1 MTLQHFC
8 NIDHIAPALT
18 WRRTLP
24 HRHRVRAIRPGRREV
39 RFCFKCDSDEFL
51 LLIWREETRKVR
63 IKVNHARLL
72 VVLPHNENDK
82 AFAACFANSSN
93 GHALYPNESANAIR
107 PGLCG
112 YFDQDG
118 KVTTTHDAQPI
129 DVLEDWVK
137 ANLGSIMKTPHARTV
152 KKKGLW
158 IVTKTFTSKKR
169 AVAVMQS
176 SGQSVALGVD
186 ASIPNLAKVGP
197 SMKWW
202 ETMVDKPGWKAQVD
216 DDGVVLFMI
225 GLYWKP
231 WLIVKSLHVKREKE
245 RQTFLGVADG
255 IDAV

>member
-1 MTLQHFC
+1 MRTTR
-8 NIDHIAPALT
+8 PS
-18 WRRTLP
+18 RR
-24 HRHRVRAIRPGRREV
+24 
-39 RFCFKCDSDEFL
+39 
-51 LLIWREETRKVR
+51 
-63 IKVNHARLL
+63 
-72 VVLPHNENDK
+72 VLPTAQMVTPCTQTSLQMPSGL
-82 AFAACFANSSN
+82 AFVVISTRMGS
-93 GHALYPNESANAIR
+93 Y
-107 PGLCG
+107 
-112 YFDQDG
+112 
-118 KVTTTHDAQPI
+118 HDAQPI

-186 ASIPNLAKVGP
+186 ASIPNIVKVGP

-216 DDGVVLFMI
+216 DDGVVLFMS

-231 WLIVKSLHVKREKE
+231 WPIVKSLHVKREKE
-245 RQTFLGVADG
+245 RQTLLGVADG
-255 IDAV
+255 IDAVVKGGQPGEEDEEYYTFKPNMVGRVEGNVAGDVPKINYFDEMESSDDDD